1 MPAKAIKR
9 TITSARRSLRRVHR
23 VAQDN
28 LRLLQSVKPEGLP
41 REWRE
46 HRDREMLIF
55 ETLIDLTPPKWIAR
69 ATPSQMHE
77 RLVTIERIA
86 SDPNEL
92 PGYRFDY

>member
-28 LRLLQSVKPEGLP
+28 LRLLQSVEPEGLP

-46 HRDREMLIF
+46 HHREMLIF